1 MGDEARTRL
10 ATTRTLP
17 RVAQRTTPE
26 AAVTV
31 LRKAILSG
39 VLAPGQQLRETH
51 VAAELG
57 ISRAPLRE
65 ALSRLVDE
73 GLVVKYAFRGAF
85 VAEVKA
91 EAVDEIVSLRLRLE
105 PFAIE
110 LALQRDRG
118 ALLKGLRTLCARLSR
133 AADDGDLAAS
143 IDHHLAVHRLFYEMS
158 GHHLLRSMWQEWEG
172 QLRLYLAVD
181 HRSFP
186 HLHDI
191 GVDHLTL
198 LEVVEAGDAAA
209 IAEELGRH
217 LHGPSQPG

>member
-1 MGDEARTRL
+1 MNDEARTRP
-10 ATTRTLP
+10 ATTQTLP

-26 AAVTV
+26 AAITV

-51 VAAELG
+51 IAAELG

-65 ALSRLVDE
+65 ALSRLADE

-91 EAVDEIVSLRLRLE
+91 EVVEEIVSLRLRLE

-110 LALQRDRG
+110 LALRRDRS
-118 ALLKGLRTLCARLSR
+118 AVLKRLRTLCARLSR
-133 AADDGDLAAS
+133 AADEGDLAAS

-158 GHHLLRSMWQEWEG
+158 GHHLLHSMWQGWEG